1 MTDLLQDIILDNI
14 IVHQIFQ
21 RSPDEENVKK
31 PIFSSNFEELDDDGK
46 KALEYRLNGVLNK
59 ESKRMNLV
67 INNDTPESTFQKMA
81 YLATYKY
88 DNTRDPKD
96 PEFWNSY
103 IETTKQLAWDLQ
115 EVQKSSNIPSGL
127 LIIITGQTGP
137 EMNNFAAV
145 IKAEMEDG
153 FEFTGDKLHYISN
166 LLLTETQKLYK
177 VGIFIDVNPQG
188 RNKESKFRDKA
199 DFKGFVFDDNTSKSA
214 EKNNVAVYF
223 YSSFLGCSLEDS
235 SRATKRFLE
244 GAKSI
249 VAGLPIP
256 QEKKVEKVNQVYAYL
271 TSNTEEINAKVFVE
285 TYVEPELQVEFLD
298 KLEKNKVPLHS
309 VPKDIT
315 PIKKK
320 LKSRTLS
327 FSSGVQLKFSFE
339 ETQEPVEIVEST
351 DEHTIVKIRGKINK
365 Q

>member
-21 RSPDEENVKK
+21 RIPDEEAKK
-31 PIFSSNFEELDDDGK
+31 PIFSDNFEKLDKEGK
-46 KALEYRLNGVLNK
+46 KALEYRLNWVLNK
-59 ESKRMNLV
+59 ESKRMNLE
-67 INNDTPESTFQKMA
+67 ITNDSPESTFQKMA

-88 DNTRDPKD
+88 ANPEKD
-96 PEFWNSY
+96 HKNPEFWNKY
-103 IETTKQLAWDLQ
+103 VETTKQLTWNLQ
-115 EVQKSSNIPSGL
+115 EAQATNPNIPNGIV
-127 LIIITGQTGP
+127 IIITGQTGP
-137 EMNNFAAV
+137 EMNDFSAV

-153 FEFTGDKLHYISN
+153 FEFTDNKLQYISN

-177 VGIFIDVNPQG
+177 VGIFIDVNPEDRSKSG
-188 RNKESKFRDKA
+188 LRNKE
-199 DFKGFVFDDNTSKSA
+199 DFKAFVFDDNTSKTA
-214 EKNNVAVYF
+214 VKNNVAIYF
-223 YSSFLGCSLEDS
+223 YNTFLGCSLEDS
-235 SRATKRFLE
+235 ARATKRFLE

-256 QEKKVEKVNQVYAYL
+256 QEEKVLKVNQVYSYL
-271 TSNTEEINAKVFVE
+271 TSNTKEINAKEFVE
-285 TYVEPELQVEFLD
+285 TYIEPDYQVEFLD
-298 KLEKNKVPLHS
+298 KLEKKEVPLHS
-309 VPKDIT
+309 VPKDIE

-351 DEHTIVKIRGKINK
+351 DEHTIVKIRGKLSK